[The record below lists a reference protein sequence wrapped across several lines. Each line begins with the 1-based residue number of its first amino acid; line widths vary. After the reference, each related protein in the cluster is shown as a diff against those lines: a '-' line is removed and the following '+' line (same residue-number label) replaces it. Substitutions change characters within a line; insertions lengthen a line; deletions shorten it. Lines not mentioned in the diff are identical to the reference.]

1 MHFDDLTLSSPQD
14 IVDAFSSFFNQV
26 YLASVPE
33 YTKRVVDTNLHNII
47 SITQT
52 SEDEII
58 SSQKSFKASMTA
70 GLDGIPSFLLRDC
83 AQIFVTPL
91 FSIFNLII
99 KSSTFPTVWKQA
111 RVSPIF
117 KKEDLSNIE
126 HFRPISI
133 ICNFSKILES
143 ILYRVSQ
150 NWRTNYLLPYR
161 GCLNVHEKN
170 MEKMFPTKK
179 STIFIIIING
189 NTM

>member
-1 MHFDDLTLSSPQD
+1 MLSIECKLSKDPKRLWGYSHQKKGRSRIPGTMHFDDLTLSSPQD

-26 YLASVPE
+26 YLASDPE
-33 YTKRVVDTNLHNII
+33 YTKRVVDTNFHNII
-47 SITQT
+47 SITQIF
-52 SEDEII
+52 EEEII
-58 SSQKSFKASMTA
+58 SSLKSFKTSLTA
-70 GLDGIPSFLLRDC
+70 GLDGIPSFLLRDY

-117 KKEDLSNIE
+117 KKGDLSNIE

-143 ILYRVSQ
+143 ILYRVS
-150 NWRTNYLLPYR
+150 P
-161 GCLNVHEKN
+161 
-170 MEKMFPTKK
+170 KK
-179 STIFIIIING
+179 KTSP
-189 NTM
+189 